1 MNIRSFVSCREL
13 HLSFHTSS
21 GSRLRKL
28 YQKAT
33 DKNGAPTLIDAGVED
48 VYDSIQKAAVGIT
61 VEDLI
66 RRASNG
72 DTSAIPEVVDSY
84 PDLSHCPKDMLEAHT
99 MLTAMRLKYDTL
111 PAEIRSKYGNSFDKF
126 LAACA
131 DGSVLTSLKS
141 ETAPSVTPLTSEEI
155 EKIRSSLGGST
166 NA

>member
-1 MNIRSFVSCREL
+1 MNIRSFSSCREQ
-13 HLSFHTSS
+13 HISFHSPS
-21 GSRLRKL
+21 GTRLRKL

-33 DKNGAPTLIDAGVED
+33 DKNGAPTLIEAGVED

-61 VEDLI
+61 LEDLI

-84 PDLSHCPKDMLEAHT
+84 PDLTHVPKDMLEAHS
-99 MLTAMRLKYDTL
+99 MLTAARSKYDAL
-111 PAEIRSKYGNSFDKF
+111 PAELRSKYGNSFDKF

-131 DGSVLTSLKS
+131 DGSVLTSLKTDS
-141 ETAPSVTPLTSEEI
+141 SSAVTPLTSEEI
-155 EKIRSSLGGST
+155 EKIRSTLGGSK